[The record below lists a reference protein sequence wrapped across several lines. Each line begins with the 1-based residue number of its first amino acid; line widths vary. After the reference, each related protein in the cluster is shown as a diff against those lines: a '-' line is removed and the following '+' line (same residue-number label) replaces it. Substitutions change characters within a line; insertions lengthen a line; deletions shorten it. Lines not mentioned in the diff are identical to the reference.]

1 MMGLTLESIIWL
13 HDFQK
18 IYIFLDTIFF
28 LNDIIVNTLKII
40 DSKACLVRDSK
51 QQFLVFKY

>member
-1 MMGLTLESIIWL
+1 MGLTLESIIWL
-13 HDFQK
+13 HDFQN

-28 LNDIIVNTLKII
+28 FNDIIVNTLKTV
-40 DSKACLVRDSK
+40 DSKVCLVRDSK